1 MKPARITESREIDPS
16 YWAEC
21 HFPTVIAAHLAECC
35 HNATP
40 RSLRVIER
48 GRRFRSFWEAH
59 PEEDDQL
66 RRRWRT
72 LEKFSVSEEQLLA
85 LFLVLPDTAQRNP
98 FPLLTGVR
106 KHGTKDIS
114 VKYERKRY
122 HELAGQVHEIRTFLF
137 SGGANNFRNLLSD
150 ASATGGEAAKEAQAF
165 QASNSTLR
173 AALFHLEKLLTLA
186 DPAAKYP
193 YGQPDSHDA
202 ATQAYVAVLASLNSR
217 LTAPQHAAIAYIAQI
232 NNPLTEVTNTALGAA
247 WKKRRA
253 N

>member
-1 MKPARITESREIDPS
+1 M
-16 YWAEC
+16 
-21 HFPTVIAAHLAECC
+21 
-35 HNATP
+35 
-40 RSLRVIER
+40 IER

-122 HELAGQVHEIRTFLF
+122 
-137 SGGANNFRNLLSD
+137 
-150 ASATGGEAAKEAQAF
+150 
-165 QASNSTLR
+165 
-173 AALFHLEKLLTLA
+173 
-186 DPAAKYP
+186 
-193 YGQPDSHDA
+193 
-202 ATQAYVAVLASLNSR
+202 
-217 LTAPQHAAIAYIAQI
+217 
-232 NNPLTEVTNTALGAA
+232 
-247 WKKRRA
+247 
-253 N
+253 